1 MNTPESHQDNTRTR
15 QVKTQ
20 SIQLKSSQFKSA
32 IIEIFDDLSS
42 FFQSGNS
49 LRQRRLTL
57 EHLRLINN
65 GKILHVKA
73 QNDLTVTLASH
84 IVSSF
89 PGIYYKNGLST
100 ATLWEFLNQVLD
112 SASSITYLPLYQ
124 SEAELAVA
132 LQYLNFGGNKT
143 LTYSLVSSLLSRFEL
158 FLG

>member
-1 MNTPESHQDNTRTR
+1 MDTPESHQDNTRTR

-20 SIQLKSSQFKSA
+20 SIQLKSSQFKPA

-42 FFQSGNS
+42 FFQSDNS

-100 ATLWEFLNQVLD
+100 ATL
-112 SASSITYLPLYQ
+112 
-124 SEAELAVA
+124 
-132 LQYLNFGGNKT
+132 
-143 LTYSLVSSLLSRFEL
+143 
-158 FLG
+158 